1 MVAGS
6 ISNDK
11 KRLTG
16 RIGIQQR
23 VLPAYRAPF
32 FELLAQFCQDGLGI
46 FAGLPLPLEQISV
59 VNTIRGVDF
68 TQANNRHFRQPS
80 SQFYLCWQDNFT
92 EWLGSYDPAVL
103 VVEANPRY
111 LRTRSAVHWMHERK
125 RPVLGWG
132 LGAPPLSGILGEVRE
147 HERRSLLNALDGII
161 AYSHLGAAQYKAFG
175 FPDERIFVAPNAV
188 AQRPGHPIPVRSP
201 NFDGRPKVLF
211 VGRLQKRKR
220 LDLLFEACRNLPAT
234 LKPEILIVG
243 DGPARME
250 FETAAQNTNLQ
261 VNFLG
266 SIYGSELDEIFK
278 SVDLFVLPGTGGLAV
293 QQALGF
299 GLPVI
304 VAQGD
309 GTQDDMVRADNGWL
323 VQPGSVS
330 ELKDALYDALSDVT
344 KLRAM
349 GKASYRIA
357 QEEINLEQMA
367 AAFAHAIRQILVYGM
382 IQH

>member
-1 MVAGS
+1 MFAGKS
-6 ISNDK
+6 SNDK

-32 FELLAQFCQDGLGI
+32 FELLAQYCQDGLGI

-59 VNTIRGVDF
+59 VNTIKGVDF

-111 LRTRSAVHWMHERK
+111 LRTRSAVHWMHERM

-132 LGAPPLSGILGEVRE
+132 LGAPPLRGILGEVRE

-161 AYSHLGAAQYKAFG
+161 AYSHLGAAQYKAIG

-211 VGRLQKRKR
+211 VGRLQTRKR

-261 VNFLG
+261 VNFFG

-344 KLRAM
+344 QLRAM